1 MHLRHDVE
9 FTSLPASTHNTQI
22 KNRETVMLLPMRA
35 TLVLVFSAT
44 VLCAAGDEADS
55 DDYYATLEVDKKA
68 TVKEIKK
75 AYRRQAMKCVGTA
88 QETERARA
96 RACVC
101 VCEREGESA
110 RERQRDRERR
120 PRRRARSRCKDSCQ
134 RWFSE
139 CSRLA
144 PCWNILLPMVQ
155 VAPGS
160 QPDRQGC
167 CREALPENRRSVSL
181 PR

>member
-1 MHLRHDVE
+1 M
-9 FTSLPASTHNTQI
+9 
-22 KNRETVMLLPMRA
+22 LPMRA

-101 VCEREGESA
+101 VCERKRV
-110 RERQRDRERR
+110 RERERERERERR
-120 PRRRARSRCKDSCQ
+120 RDESALEMKDSCQ

-144 PCWNILLPMVQ
+144 SCWNILLPMVQ

-167 CREALPENRRSVSL
+167 CREALPENRRSVSDTQSRQASFIGCSA
-181 PR
+181 PSATHRAQT